1 MNKNILVIL
10 AAGIGSRFGTKL
22 PKQYTVING
31 RKVIEICL
39 QEMSQSQLTDKIILV
54 VNDSSKIQYMKQL
67 FEFDVIEGGDSRIA
81 SFQRAI
87 NYINDAYPLCDKVI
101 FHEAARPL
109 ITSDIIDKYF
119 VLLDQYDYVE
129 TCKRI
134 TDSLGSYVI
143 KAPNREDYY
152 LIQAPEAYRF
162 EVLKKYFDV
171 NSPIYFAANQ
181 FPDTCRGFQFFNVK
195 YNYKL
200 TIPEDKI
207 IIEAILKNR
216 AE

>member
-10 AAGIGSRFGTKL
+10 AAGIGSRFDAKL
-22 PKQYTVING
+22 PKQYTALNG
-31 RKVIEICL
+31 RQVIEICL

-67 FEFDVIEGGDSRIA
+67 FVFDVIEGGDSRAA
-81 SFQRAI
+81 SFQKAI

-109 ITSDIIDKYF
+109 ITRDIVDEYF
-119 VLLDQYDYVE
+119 ALLDHYDYVE

-181 FPDTCRGFQFFNVK
+181 FPDTCNGFQFFDVK